1 MRSVHILIAAVII
14 LTGCASTSGN
24 KFATTSIH
32 NIKTGVSTKEDVVAV
47 VGPAPVKNSGLD
59 GTSVW
64 TYSYVRAQATP
75 SALSFV
81 PIVGSV
87 VGRNKQRVERDEQR
101 LTVTFNKSN
110 IVSNCVYTT
119 YVSQGTGTLGYAN
132 QEAERIETACEN
144 VKDTL

>member
-1 MRSVHILIAAVII
+1 MRLALHSIVLAMVLA
-14 LTGCASTSGN
+14 GCAATSGN

-32 NIKTGVSTKEDVVAV
+32 NIKTGVSTKEDVVAI

-87 VGRNKQRVERDEQR
+87 VGQNKQRVARDEQT
-101 LTVTFNKSN
+101 LIVTFNKSN
-110 IVSNCVYTT
+110 IVSRCVYTT

-132 QEAERIETACEN
+132 QEAERTETVCED
-144 VKDTL
+144 VKKSL